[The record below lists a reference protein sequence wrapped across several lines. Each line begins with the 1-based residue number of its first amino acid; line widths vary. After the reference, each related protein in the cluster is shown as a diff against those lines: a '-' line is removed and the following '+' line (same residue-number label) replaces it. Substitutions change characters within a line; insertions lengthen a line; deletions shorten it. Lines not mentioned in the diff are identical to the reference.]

1 MDIVKRT
8 VDEDGENLS
17 QVAVGEAAEDTE
29 TLFERQQKYALAL
42 LNHVMEKLDDLV
54 RSVAYRTR
62 LVWVFY

>member
-1 MDIVKRT
+1 M
-8 VDEDGENLS
+8 DEDGENLS

-62 LVWVFY
+62 LV

>member
-1 MDIVKRT
+1 VILDIVKRT

-17 QVAVGEAAEDTE
+17 QVAAESADDTE

-54 RSVAYRTR
+54 RSAAYRTR
-62 LVWVFY
+62 FV

>member
-1 MDIVKRT
+1 MDIVKRA

-17 QVAVGEAAEDTE
+17 QVAGEGDLEETE

-54 RSVAYRTR
+54 RSASYRTR
-62 LVWVFY
+62 FV